1 MAAKQLLFDEQA
13 RAALKRGVDI
23 LANAVKVTMGPKGR
37 NVVLDRGYGS
47 PTITKD
53 GVTVAKEIELED
65 KFENLGAELVKE
77 VASKTNEV
85 AGDGTTTAT
94 VLAQAILNEGL
105 RNVTAGSSPLAI
117 RRGIEKAVEAIVAEL
132 KNISQPVAGDAIQQ
146 VASISAND
154 AAIGATIAQAIKE
167 VGENGVITVEEG
179 QSFGIETEVVK
190 GMRVDKGYV
199 SHYMVTN
206 TERMEAEYVDV
217 PVLVT
222 DKKISSIQ
230 EILPLLEKVA
240 QSGRKDLVIVAE
252 DVDGEALATLVV
264 NKMRGTFNVLAIK
277 APGFGDRR
285 KEMLQDIAI
294 LTGAHVI
301 TEEIG
306 LKLDKAEL
314 SDLGRAR
321 KVLATKESTIFVDG
335 AGEASA
341 VADRVAQIK
350 KLIEQSDSEFDREK
364 LHERLAKLAGGVAV
378 IKVGAATETEMKEV
392 KDRIKDAVEAT
403 KAAIEEG
410 VVAGGGVALVR
421 ARAVLDKLTLVGDEQ
436 IGVNIV
442 RRAVEEPMRQI
453 AQNAGHDGAVI
464 VEEVKKLTGTMGYN
478 AATDTYED
486 MLKAGIVD
494 PTKVTRSAL
503 QNAASIA
510 ALLLT
515 TEAII
520 TEKPKKSDD
529 DGHGHGGGGAGG
541 GMGMY

>member
-1 MAAKQLLFDEQA
+1 MAAKQLLFNEEA

-53 GVTVAKEIELED
+53 GVSVAKEIELED

-77 VASKTNEV
+77 VASKTNDV

-94 VLAQAILNEGL
+94 VLAQAILSEGL

-117 RRGIEKAVEAIVAEL
+117 RRGIEKAVETIVAEL
-132 KNISQPVAGDAIQQ
+132 KNISQPVAGDVIQQ

-154 AAIGATIAQAIKE
+154 AAIGAIIAKAIKE

-190 GMRVDKGYV
+190 GMRIDKGYV
-199 SHYMVTN
+199 SHYMITN
-206 TERMEAEYVDV
+206 AERMEAEYADV
-217 PVLVT
+217 SVLIT

-252 DVDGEALATLVV
+252 DVDSEALATLVV

-285 KEMLQDIAI
+285 KDMLQDIAT
-294 LTGAHVI
+294 LTGGRVI
-301 TEEIG
+301 TEEVG
-306 LKLDKAEL
+306 LKLDNTEL

-321 KVLATKESTIFVDG
+321 KVVATKETTIFVDG

-350 KLIEQSDSEFDREK
+350 KLIDQTESEFDREK
-364 LHERLAKLAGGVAV
+364 LQERLAKLAGGVAV

-410 VVAGGGVALVR
+410 IVAGGGVALVR
-421 ARAVLDKLTLVGDEQ
+421 AREVLSGLKLVGDEQ
-436 IGVNIV
+436 IGANII

-453 AQNAGHDGAVI
+453 AENAGHDGAVV
-464 VEEVKKLTGTMGYN
+464 VEEVKKLAGAMGYN
-478 AATDTYED
+478 AATDVYED

-520 TEKPKKSDD
+520 TEKPKKTGD
-529 DGHGHGGGGAGG
+529 DGHGHGGGAGG